1 MMVLRWR
8 SNPLAV
14 ASRRPGLGAT
24 PSGKITFKTLP
35 QHQLSLGAPRL
46 HLTPLS
52 HSDAALHAGLNL
64 QGCRLQAHSAG
75 SPLRQ
80 TWSCIGDR
88 VQRTCQGS
96 MLQQALAAWSSGMI
110 LAQGARGPGFNSRS
124 SPYVCWKRNME
135 AARHGVG
142 DRAWSVNITQ
152 KNQARPQARTLCGLL
167 PLCSLAQ
174 LSAPHLRAG
183 EKKGLRRGACTEA

>member
-1 MMVLRWR
+1 MTAARNRCPTGTRGSQTVMVLRWR

-14 ASRRPGLGAT
+14 AARRPGLGAT

-64 QGCRLQAHSAG
+64 QGCRLQARSAC
-75 SPLRQ
+75 SPLQQ

-110 LAQGARGPGFNSRS
+110 LAQGARGPGLNSRR
-124 SPYVCWKRNME
+124 SPFLR
-135 AARHGVG
+135 
-142 DRAWSVNITQ
+142 SVDHRLGGLQ
-152 KNQARPQARTLCGLL
+152 SVAGPRWRP
-167 PLCSLAQ
+167 
-174 LSAPHLRAG
+174 
-183 EKKGLRRGACTEA
+183 